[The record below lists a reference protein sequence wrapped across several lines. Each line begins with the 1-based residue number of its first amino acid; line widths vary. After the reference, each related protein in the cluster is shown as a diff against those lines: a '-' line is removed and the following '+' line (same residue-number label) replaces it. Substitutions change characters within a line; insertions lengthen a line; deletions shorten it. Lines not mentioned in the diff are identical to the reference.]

1 MEPLPKPTDSELEIL
16 QVLWQRGA
24 STVREVNDELNRRQ
38 TAQGKEIGY
47 TTTLKLMQIMS
58 EKGLLDRD
66 EQARTHV
73 YRAVAQEQ
81 ATQRQLLDRFV
92 DHVFQ
97 GSALNLVMQALGK
110 SPTSTDELREI
121 RKLIDDLENEQKG
134 GAK

>member
-1 MEPLPKPTDSELEIL
+1 MEQLPKPTDSELEIL

-24 STVREVNDELNRRQ
+24 CTVREVNDELNRRQ
-38 TAQGKEIGY
+38 AAQDKEIGY

-58 EKGLLDRD
+58 EKGLLARD

-92 DHVFQ
+92 DSVFQ

-110 SPTSTDELREI
+110 SRTSADELREI
-121 RKLIDDLENEQKG
+121 RKLIDDMENEQKG

>member
-110 SPTSTDELREI
+110 SPTSADELREI

>member
-1 MEPLPKPTDSELEIL
+1 MEQLPKPTDSELEIL

-24 STVREVNDELNRRQ
+24 CTVREVNDELL
-38 TAQGKEIGY
+38 A
-47 TTTLKLMQIMS
+47 
-58 EKGLLDRD
+58 RD

-92 DHVFQ
+92 DSVFQ

-110 SPTSTDELREI
+110 SRTSADELREI
-121 RKLIDDLENEQKG
+121 RKLIDDMENEQKG